1 TINHG
6 ARLSD
11 FARYGAVWATKN
23 MLGRLDADER
33 KRITF
38 GIRREAE
45 GGRPIFVASTYASVG
60 SLLDPAQPR
69 VDKLRE
75 ISTLPVTEIVE
86 VRTDG

>member
-1 TINHG
+1 MSSQVIRVQYAG
-6 ARLSD
+6 ELE
-11 FARYGAVWATKN
+11 TKVYS
-23 MLGRLDADER
+23 
-33 KRITF
+33 
-38 GIRREAE
+38 EAE